1 MGQFRNFAGLLSAS
15 GNVSPLA
22 YALFIRP
29 PEVHWSVA
37 SPVSL
42 FGWDPLLRIHVSG
55 LSSVRGSI
63 LAYVLSIYV
72 SKVWRQS
79 FSSITVQSYIV
90 VILSSSFILLL
101 MALLIVRHGYDYI
114 ESTLP
119 VFLVSYCMK
128 CVHD

>member
-1 MGQFRNFAGLLSAS
+1 MALVQF
-15 GNVSPLA
+15 VVV
-22 YALFIRP
+22 YW
-29 PEVHWSVA
+29 HM
-37 SPVSL
+37 
-42 FGWDPLLRIHVSG
+42 
-55 LSSVRGSI
+55 
-63 LAYVLSIYV
+63 LSINV

-101 MALLIVRHGYDYI
+101 MALLIVRHGYGYI

-119 VFLVSYCMK
+119 VFLVPYCMK